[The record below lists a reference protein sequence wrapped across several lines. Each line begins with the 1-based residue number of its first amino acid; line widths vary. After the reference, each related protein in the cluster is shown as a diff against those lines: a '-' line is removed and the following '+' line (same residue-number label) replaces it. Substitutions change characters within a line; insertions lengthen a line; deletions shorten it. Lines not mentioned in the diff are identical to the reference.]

1 MSHFYFIALIGSRL
15 IGVLAAL
22 ILSHTMTSHD
32 FGQFSLINTNAL
44 AIQMIA
50 GSWLVSI
57 ANRSMVSTEGTI
69 NRTMMSA
76 IMMAMVI
83 ISNAVLAAGIGYSV
97 IHPEQSWIILATAAL
112 ALSFIIYEMVLALN
126 NALGHEAAYASF
138 ATYRNILA
146 LALGLGLVLIGV
158 GPLGPVFGLLI
169 STSICLALLPGARRI
184 WSGARPS
191 WNALSL
197 LRPHLG
203 HGLAGACALGI
214 YILVNAPSRN
224 IFAQQFGADIS
235 GIWTLCSD
243 LSYGPLA
250 VIGNAYGLSQI
261 RLIYISA
268 AAADATSLMRR
279 ARSLIETSL
288 TLIVPYSIGAVL
300 FAQDAVRLML
310 AQAQVDMAVKIV
322 IPATLQGCA
331 LLILYC
337 LTSVMLARRRFW
349 LVGLM
354 VLTVAVAATIGAW
367 VGTGIVDSSQL
378 AMAGSAGAV
387 GLWLIWGISNGVFH
401 VRWRELVKLSFASA
415 AMWASATGTMAALD
429 FLEAGRTMWI
439 VAAGVSVLA
448 FAGTAIWLRLSG
460 FTDMLPP
467 VVQRHF
473 PHLANQIDDD

>member
-1 MSHFYFIALIGSRL
+1 MQPLYFLALFGSRL
-15 IGVLAAL
+15 ITVLSTL
-22 ILSHTMTSHD
+22 IFSHAMTTYA
-32 FGQFSLINTNAL
+32 FGQFALINTNAL
-44 AIQMIA
+44 AIQMVA

-57 ANRSMVSTEGTI
+57 ASRAMVSTDGQI
-69 NRTMMSA
+69 DQAMMSA
-76 IMMAMVI
+76 IMTAMFI
-83 ISNAVLAAGIGYSV
+83 IAGTITAVGMTYGAIY
-97 IHPEQSWIILATAAL
+97 PDQSWNAISTAAL
-112 ALSFIIYEMVLALN
+112 AMAFIIYEMLLALK
-126 NALGHEAAYASF
+126 NALGRESAYASF
-138 ATYRNILA
+138 AIYRNILA
-146 LALGLGLVLIGV
+146 LALGLGLVVIGV

-191 WNALSL
+191 WKALSL

-224 IFAQQFGADIS
+224 IFAQQFGADTS

-288 TLIVPYSIGAVL
+288 TLIVPYSIGAAL

-310 AQAQVDMAVKIV
+310 AQAQVDMAVKTV
-322 IPATLQGCA
+322 IPATFQGCA

-354 VLTVAVAATIGAW
+354 VLTVAIAATIGAW

-387 GLWLIWGISNGVFH
+387 GLWLIWGISNGIFH
-401 VRWRELVKLSFASA
+401 VRWRELVKLSLASA

-448 FAGTAIWLRLSG
+448 FTGTAIWLRLSG
-460 FTDMLPP
+460 FTEILPP
-467 VVQRHF
+467 VVKRHF

>member
-1 MSHFYFIALIGSRL
+1 MQPLYFLALFGSRL
-15 IGVLAAL
+15 ITVLSTL
-22 ILSHTMTSHD
+22 IFSHAMTTYA
-32 FGQFSLINTNAL
+32 FGQFALINTNAL
-44 AIQMIA
+44 AMQMVA

-57 ANRSMVSTEGTI
+57 ASRAMVSTDGQI
-69 NRTMMSA
+69 DRAMMSA
-76 IMMAMVI
+76 IMTAMFI
-83 ISNAVLAAGIGYSV
+83 IAGTITAVGMTYGALY
-97 IHPEQSWIILATAAL
+97 PDQSWIAISTAAL
-112 ALSFIIYEMVLALN
+112 ATAFIIYEMLLALK
-126 NALGHEAAYASF
+126 NALGREAAYASF
-138 ATYRNILA
+138 AIYRNILA

-191 WNALSL
+191 WNALRL

-378 AMAGSAGAV
+378 AMGGSAGAV
-387 GLWLIWGISNGVFH
+387 GLWLIWGISKGVFH
-401 VRWRELVKLSFASA
+401 VRWRELVKLSLASA

-467 VVQRHF
+467 VVQRYF